1 MNGRPL
7 LAFVVRRALFGAALV
22 LVSASAGLLLV
33 RLAPGDATT
42 ELRLEGTT
50 GETLRAARGRYGL
63 DRPLADQYFDW
74 LRGAV
79 RLNLGVSFR
88 YGRPVGPLVLER
100 AANTAVL
107 AVAALALALGV
118 GVPLGL
124 VSGTRP
130 HGLAARLVRAGSVA
144 ALSLPPMVLSLL
156 LAALAARTGWFPL
169 GGMRGLA
176 VEPGLAPRLAD
187 TAWHLVLPVLAL
199 AVPVA
204 ALLERVQARALA
216 DTLREPCLTAA
227 RARGVPDRRLHGVHA
242 LRLALTPVLSVIG
255 LVAGGLLSGS
265 LAVELIV
272 AWPGLG
278 RLMYEALVSRDL
290 PLVAGCA
297 AAAAALVALATFISD
312 VAAAWNDPRIREAP

>member
-1 MNGRPL
+1 MDRRPL
-7 LAFVVRRALFGAALV
+7 LAFVVRRALFGLALV
-22 LVSASAGLLLV
+22 LVSSSAGLLLA

-42 ELRLEGTT
+42 ELRLEGV
-50 GETLRAARGRYGL
+50 GEESLRAMRARYRL
-63 DRPLADQYFDW
+63 DRPVAEHYLDW

-79 RLNLGVSFR
+79 RLDFGVSFR

-107 AVAALALALGV
+107 AVAALALAICLGL
-118 GVPLGL
+118 PLGI

-130 HGLAARLVRAGSVA
+130 DRIAARVVRAGSVV
-144 ALSLPPMVLSLL
+144 ALSLPPMILSLL
-156 LAALAARTGWFPL
+156 LAAIAARTGWFPI
-169 GGMRGLA
+169 GGMRGVWA
-176 VEPGLAPRLAD
+176 EAGLAARLAD
-187 TAWHLVLPVLAL
+187 AAWHLALPVVAL

-204 ALLERVQARALA
+204 ALLERLQARALGE
-216 DTLREPCLTAA
+216 TLREPCLAAA

-242 LRLALTPVLSVIG
+242 CRLALTPVLSVVG

-297 AAAAALVALATFISD
+297 AVAAALVALATFVAD
-312 VAAAWNDPRIREAP
+312 VATAWNDPRLREAP